1 MNLRKLELPL
11 LLLAA
16 TFALANLAYA
26 DGYVLG
32 ETKEQLKLQYDVT
45 AVDHG
50 TGRVSVTL
58 TIADAGRLAPID
70 TVDLVIPSQDGTN
83 YVDLSLSLNVR
94 TVNGKQQA
102 YIHLMRDLAMRGQLQ
117 VRSSRLDGK
126 REELAFYVHKIPLAE
141 YFKTAETKAK

>member
-1 MNLRKLELPL
+1 MNLRGLMRSL
-11 LLLAA
+11 LVLVA
-16 TFALANLAYA
+16 TFVLANPAYA

-45 AVDHG
+45 AADHG

-94 TVNGKQQA
+94 TINGKQQA
-102 YIHLMRDLAMRGQLQ
+102 AISISCVIGRCVASCSFARRVWMAS
-117 VRSSRLDGK
+117 VRN
-126 REELAFYVHKIPLAE
+126 
-141 YFKTAETKAK
+141 